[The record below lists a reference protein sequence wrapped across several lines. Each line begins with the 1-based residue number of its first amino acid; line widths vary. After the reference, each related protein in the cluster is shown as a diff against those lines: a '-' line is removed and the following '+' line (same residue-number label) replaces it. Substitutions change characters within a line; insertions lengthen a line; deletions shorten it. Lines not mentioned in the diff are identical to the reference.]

1 MQMNQNMMGGY
12 TSPAAV
18 TTDLIQQVL
27 IRTQPRARSILVSS
41 DLFFFVYALNFP
53 SLSLSDPGS
62 LSPFVFALFFFFGN
76 RLLVKSYQT
85 LYVSNISLFRIFLPL
100 SPVSFPIPCFLRFCS
115 ALVLHF

>member
-62 LSPFVFALFFFFGN
+62 LSPFVFALFFFLAIVCSS
-76 RLLVKSYQT
+76 RVIRRCMCLTS
-85 LYVSNISLFRIFLPL
+85 LYFAFFYPSPLYLSLSLAFLD
-100 SPVSFPIPCFLRFCS
+100 FALR
-115 ALVLHF
+115 